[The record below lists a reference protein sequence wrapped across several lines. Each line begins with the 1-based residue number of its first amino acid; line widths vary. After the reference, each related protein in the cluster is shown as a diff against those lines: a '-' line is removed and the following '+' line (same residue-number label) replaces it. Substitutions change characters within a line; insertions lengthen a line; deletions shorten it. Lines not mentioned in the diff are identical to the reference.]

1 MTNDAE
7 DVDVDNHNS
16 PGRRPNGVYD
26 RFPLGGFT
34 LLYGSLLGSPPPS
47 DGISGLGDQMDQ
59 TVISSPKNTFFEFLT
74 FVNFWSTFGTPNRID
89 IFQFWIDFRTL
100 PCPISSIL
108 GSQRGPG
115 EVLFGYVLGP
125 FFLDRILDRF
135 VLKKTKNE
143 KMEKWLSIR
152 KIRCFVKVD
161 ASQKSEEM
169 WKITTKK
176 TTFFLT
182 TIRLN

>member
-1 MTNDAE
+1 MLY
-7 DVDVDNHNS
+7 NS

-34 LLYGSLLGSPPPS
+34 LLYGSLLGSPPP

-115 EVLFGYVLGP
+115 EVNFGYFLGP
-125 FFLDRILDRF
+125 FFWTVFWIDLPS
-135 VLKKTKNE
+135 KKQ
-143 KMEKWLSIR
+143 KMKKWKSSFR
-152 KIRCFVKVD
+152 YVKYDV
-161 ASQKSEEM
+161 S
-169 WKITTKK
+169 
-176 TTFFLT
+176 
-182 TIRLN
+182 